1 MIIIIN
7 KLQIYGKRFC
17 EKRVR
22 GSILCNEKPGGGF
35 ALPGL
40 RYVPFSLSPAGEGI
54 KPHLSHKFDPLTL
67 FSQKRLP

>member
-40 RYVPFSLSPAGEGI
+40 QRLRTDPSPLSLM
-54 KPHLSHKFDPLTL
+54 
-67 FSQKRLP
+67 

>member
-22 GSILCNEKPGGGF
+22 GSNLGGEVRF
-35 ALPGL
+35 DALT
-40 RYVPFSLSPAGEGI
+40 PA
-54 KPHLSHKFDPLTL
+54 LSHREREKGTDRR
-67 FSQKRLP
+67 SGKRSATRQ